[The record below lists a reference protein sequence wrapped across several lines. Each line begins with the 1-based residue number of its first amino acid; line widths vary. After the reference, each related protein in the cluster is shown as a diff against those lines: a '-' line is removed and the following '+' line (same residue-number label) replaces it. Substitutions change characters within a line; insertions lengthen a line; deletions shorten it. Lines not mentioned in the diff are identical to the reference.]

1 MEISTSK
8 FTPFEII
15 EPLANNI
22 SELLEIAKGI
32 QIEQPDKGYRF
43 AIDPFLLVADITPK
57 EGEEILDIGT
67 GCGIIPL
74 LLATKY
80 PHINIT
86 AVEIQ
91 NELAEIAQKNIKINN
106 LCRRIKLINND
117 IKEVQI
123 RDIEP
128 SYIDKH
134 NTTNYSRVRKCYSN
148 HFRADFIVNCG
159 FDRIISNPPYKKKG
173 SGRLNS
179 DIQKA
184 IARHEI
190 ALTLDE
196 LIFNA
201 VRFLKTDGILNL
213 IYPFCRL
220 KELLHTI
227 SKYSIEPI
235 QIKYL
240 FTTKLQM
247 SIDKPRFVL
256 MVGKKRG

>member
-8 FTPFEII
+8 FTPCEII
-15 EPLANNI
+15 EPLTNNI

-43 AIDPFLLVADITPK
+43 SIDPFLLVADITPK

-67 GCGIIPL
+67 GCGIMPL

-80 PHINIT
+80 PCINIT

-91 NELAEIAQKNIKINN
+91 NELAEIAQNNIKINN
-106 LCRRIKLINND
+106 LCRRIKLTNND
-117 IKEVQI
+117 IKEVQLKEF
-123 RDIEP
+123 EP
-128 SYIDKH
+128 LYIDKH
-134 NTTNYSRVRKCYSN
+134 NTTKHSN
-148 HFRADFIVNCG
+148 FRTNSIVNCG
-159 FDRIISNPPYKKKG
+159 FDRIISNPPYKKRG

-190 ALTLDE
+190 RLTLDE

-201 VRFLKTDGILNL
+201 ARFLKIDGILNL

-235 QIKYL
+235 QIKYV

-247 SIDKPRFVL
+247 SNDEPKFIL
-256 MVGKKRG
+256 MVGKKRETKNN